1 MMANRVI
8 MKIRYEAPED
18 TAGVRHVNEQA
29 FGQKNEADLV
39 DLLCRSNALKLSL
52 VAVEHDQIVGHIAPR
67 EGVAGT
73 TDMIIVLGA
82 RSGTSVLFRCLEK
95 TGFNGDSSW
104 YRRRRNDSEHRQ
116 FRAINIRLRKVGH
129 LSSVISEAKE
139 LWLDLLNRGVE
150 IIKEPHFAWVWRT
163 WFNVIPDF
171 RNYKYIWMKR
181 GLRDRAYSLFKYQTI
196 QSYKDR
202 SIDKCYK
209 YCKAMDSAMCQL
221 ISHAPNHLVVEFH
234 DFVNFRKI
242 EPISRFIER
251 ELDTS
256 LIDAAQVSEY

>member
-1 MMANRVI
+1 M
-8 MKIRYEAPED
+8 D
-18 TAGVRHVNEQA
+18 TRELTAM
-29 FGQKNEADLV
+29 
-39 DLLCRSNALKLSL
+39 
-52 VAVEHDQIVGHIAPR
+52 

-73 TDMIIVLGA
+73 TDMIIILGA
-82 RSGTSVLFRCLEK
+82 RSGTSVLFRCLEE

-116 FRAINIRLRKVGH
+116 FRVTNILLRKVGH
-129 LSSVISEAKE
+129 LSSVIAEAKE
-139 LWLDLLNRGVE
+139 PWLDILNRGVE

-181 GLRDRAYSLFKYQTI
+181 RLRDRAYSLLKYQTI

-202 SIDKCYK
+202 SIDNCYK

-221 ISHAPNHLVVEFH
+221 ISRAPNHLVVEFD
-234 DFVNFRKI
+234 DFVNLRKI
-242 EPISRFIER
+242 EPISKYIGR

-256 LIDAAQVSEY
+256 LIDATQVNEY